1 MKNRIKILLIIIV
14 LFPLGFLIRY
24 INLNVFKDNNLLNNE
39 MGHFLFVLM
48 LLIVVAVLIFAILF
62 FDQKDSSNWINKFDS
77 VINEKNFNNKKYYY
91 FI

>member
-1 MKNRIKILLIIIV
+1 MTKSKKIVFSVTLIIIV

-39 MGHFLFVLM
+39 MGHFLFVLI

-62 FDQKDSSNWINKFDS
+62 FDQKDSSR
-77 VINEKNFNNKKYYY
+77 
-91 FI
+91 

>member
-1 MKNRIKILLIIIV
+1 LKNRIKILLIIIV

-62 FDQKDSSNWINKFDS
+62 FDQKDSSN
-77 VINEKNFNNKKYYY
+77 
-91 FI
+91 